1 MTFGPIGE
9 GLKGWVEM
17 LINDVLAENLLAA
30 LASMAVAPWAL
41 DLVNTV
47 IGGVG
52 SVLSFMPQIMLL
64 FLFLSVLE
72 DSGYMSRAAFLMDG
86 MLLQDRAERQSDHSD
101 ADGLWLYGA
110 GGHGLAGAG
119 T

>member
-1 MTFGPIGE
+1 M
-9 GLKGWVEM
+9 V
-17 LINDVLAENLLAA
+17 INEVLAANLLAA

-86 MLLQDRAERQSDHSD
+86 MLRKI
-101 ADGLWLYGA
+101 GLNGKAFIPMLMGFGCTVPFTQYRPFFIINIRLWKKRI
-110 GGHGLAGAG
+110 
-119 T
+119 